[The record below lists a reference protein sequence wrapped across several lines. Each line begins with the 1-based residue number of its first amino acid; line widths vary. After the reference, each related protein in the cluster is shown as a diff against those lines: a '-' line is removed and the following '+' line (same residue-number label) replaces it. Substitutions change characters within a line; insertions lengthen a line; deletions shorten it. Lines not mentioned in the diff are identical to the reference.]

1 MSLVA
6 ISWVFK
12 QEIKP
17 SSLKFV
23 LVALADCADDKGI
36 CWPSIDHIVETTC
49 QDRKTV
55 IKSLDDLE
63 SRGWLVDTGKRMGRT
78 NQVKVYRL
86 TDAFFGTKSTSPCEK
101 SAENGTLSKESQ
113 ISVERVPF
121 FRGKST
127 ENGIPPTPPYRA
139 DPSIEPSLDPPVAR
153 GTTFYQTCFDYITA
167 SFQSLA
173 AKNSASIHAWEA
185 AGYDFQRHVRPAVD
199 SAKASNAE
207 PRSFNFFT
215 GAISDSARIRVP
227 PAKVRSTLP
236 TRELSP
242 DELERQRQW
251 HLKMGLQH
259 PLYNPEGIR
268 EVR

>member
-36 CWPSIDHIVETTC
+36 SWPSIDHIVETTC

-127 ENGIPPTPPYRA
+127 VFPWKEYRKRNSPHTP
-139 DPSIEPSLDPPVAR
+139 L
-153 GTTFYQTCFDYITA
+153 
-167 SFQSLA
+167 
-173 AKNSASIHAWEA
+173 
-185 AGYDFQRHVRPAVD
+185 
-199 SAKASNAE
+199 
-207 PRSFNFFT
+207 
-215 GAISDSARIRVP
+215 
-227 PAKVRSTLP
+227 
-236 TRELSP
+236 
-242 DELERQRQW
+242 
-251 HLKMGLQH
+251 
-259 PLYNPEGIR
+259 
-268 EVR
+268 